1 MKTKKTVLITS
12 GLCFIMLI
20 FVTNGCKQKNS
31 SSSTSK
37 SSSSTSSSNSSST
50 NKDCLPGLWSATESG
65 FTKTFSF
72 KSDKTGIE
80 VQSPSDTRN
89 FTWRIKDGNPI
100 IIYVGELTEWK
111 LALDCDKK
119 ELTVFGL
126 VFKK

>member
-1 MKTKKTVLITS
+1 MKTKKTLLITS
-12 GLCFIMLI
+12 VLCFILFI
-20 FVTNGCKQKNS
+20 FSANGCKQKNS
-31 SSSTSK
+31 NRNSTPSA
-37 SSSSTSSSNSSST
+37 T
-50 NKDCLPGLWSATESG
+50 NKDCIVGLWSVTESG

-80 VQSPSDTRN
+80 VQSASDTRN
-89 FTWRIKDGNPI
+89 FTWQIKDGNPI
-100 IIYVGELTEWK
+100 IVYVGEPTEWK